1 MKINILVLG
10 GSGFLGSYLC
20 NRLACNKKYKVTN
33 FDIKKN
39 KNIDNKVKYIKGNIL
54 NYNLLK
60 KYISKSNIVFHFA
73 GISDIGTASN
83 NPIEVVKKN
92 ILSSTYI
99 LNLCVKYK
107 IKKFIFAS
115 SIYVYS
121 ASGSFYRI
129 SKTSVEDLIQEFHQ
143 KHKLNFLIL
152 RFGSLYGDFAPKTN
166 GINRILYNL
175 KFNKKLIYSGNIKA
189 RRSYIHVDD
198 AAILS
203 IKLISNKFRNNIYN
217 ITGKK
222 DVSISSLLNN
232 LKIKFNIQKKPNF

>member
-1 MKINILVLG
+1 M
-10 GSGFLGSYLC
+10 
-20 NRLACNKKYKVTN
+20 
-33 FDIKKN
+33 
-39 KNIDNKVKYIKGNIL
+39 
-54 NYNLLK
+54 
-60 KYISKSNIVFHFA
+60 
-73 GISDIGTASN
+73 
-83 NPIEVVKKN
+83 
-92 ILSSTYI
+92 
-99 LNLCVKYK
+99 
-107 IKKFIFAS
+107 
-115 SIYVYS
+115 
-121 ASGSFYRI
+121 
-129 SKTSVEDLIQEFHQ
+129 
-143 KHKLNFLIL
+143 IL

-232 LKIKFNIQKKPNF
+232 LKIKFNIQKKPKFLNIKDNNHYTFTPYTFKPKKDIFLKASNEKEFYKELMKVYSNIKK